1 MKNTKKITLCG
12 IFVALSVAI
21 MLVSYFPY
29 LTYSVPAV
37 AGLCIM
43 AIVIEYNWKWAF
55 LGYLASA
62 FLVFLFAET
71 EAKLLYVFILGY
83 YPIIKSLVE
92 KLNKPIIEWLIK
104 LIIFNIGLVLIYG
117 LFSNIFGIQKED
129 FDFFGKFGI
138 YLALVIVNIVFVIYD
153 IAVSRMAL
161 FYIYVVRPKIKK
173 FL

>member
-43 AIVIEYNWKWAF
+43 VIVIEYNWKWAF

-62 FLVFLFAET
+62 FLVFLFR
-71 EAKLLYVFILGY
+71 
-83 YPIIKSLVE
+83 
-92 KLNKPIIEWLIK
+92 
-104 LIIFNIGLVLIYG
+104 
-117 LFSNIFGIQKED
+117 FSC
-129 FDFFGKFGI
+129 
-138 YLALVIVNIVFVIYD
+138 
-153 IAVSRMAL
+153 
-161 FYIYVVRPKIKK
+161 
-173 FL
+173 